1 MANRCSFSP
10 ARKYIPEDIRST
22 KSSRKKEDGLDVTLD
37 LKVSL
42 GADVVVGSD
51 LNKIF
56 RES

>member
-1 MANRCSFSP
+1 MAHRNSFDP
-10 ARKYIPEDIRST
+10 ARKYILEDIRLT